1 MMMNF
6 LSHYWH
12 SVIVTAVLLILLV
25 DFVYRFILSARRLS
39 RDLEASISALTDI
52 KSRAVGQI
60 VDLDEIAK
68 RAMPSDALAHLWRE
82 YAKTLHPQRRVDDQG
97 RVTISSW
104 RATSL
109 AETFFSEHAIVDSN
123 LRTEFYKHLPG
134 ILTGIGII
142 GTFLGLIIG
151 LDNFDLSGAGASA
164 VNNQMSGTGNTLG
177 GAGTSASN
185 TSTINEQLKNL
196 IDAVGHAFWISGG
209 AIALAMVIT
218 GIEKSMVAARYKLV
232 ETLRELVDSLFQ
244 GGAGEEYLERL
255 VEAAETSATQAA
267 QIKSALVAELK
278 EILTTLSTQQI
289 AAQAQH
295 TGQMSADVGKVM
307 GRMSADVGNAIT
319 QGLQAPMDAITE
331 AVRKVGANQGDAVNR
346 VLTEV
351 LADFSARMREMFGDQ
366 FRGMSDLLRETSETM
381 KATAQQ
387 FGQLAAN
394 MDAAGTQTVDAMG
407 SKLTQAL
414 DSMERRQQAMNE
426 QMAAFVDQIRA
437 LVAQS
442 QSESSTR
449 LQEALTAVGDQVA
462 AVVASL
468 RDQADAA
475 AAAHGQR
482 QQAFEV
488 ATGAAIHTLSE
499 QMEKL
504 LAQSVETNRSLQ
516 ETVGKLA
523 GATDKAMADMNA
535 GAETL
540 YVAASDFAKA
550 GQGVADTMKA
560 ATAAVEAI
568 KSASGQLTLATDGA
582 RGLFADYGRTRDA
595 FSQMVTDLRQTV
607 ENARREAA
615 LTQDVIARFESAASG
630 LSSAQKQAEE
640 YLRGVSE
647 VLVKAH
653 DAFAE
658 NIERTLRAGN
668 GQFQAELSS
677 AVQLLSGAIKNLGDV
692 VDELPPR
699 R

>member
-1 MMMNF
+1 MID
-6 LSHYWH
+6 LLLTYWH
-12 SVIVTAVLLILLV
+12 SAIVAVFLLILLI
-25 DFVYRFILSARRLS
+25 DFIFRFILSAIRLS
-39 RDLEASISALTDI
+39 RDLKASISILTDI
-52 KSRAVGQI
+52 KSRAHGQI
-60 VDLDEIAK
+60 VDLDEIAT
-68 RAMPSDALAHLWRE
+68 RVMSSDALAHLWRE
-82 YAKTLHPQRRVDDQG
+82 YVKTLHPQKMIDDQG
-97 RVTISSW
+97 RSTISSW

-109 AETFFSEHAIVDSN
+109 AETFFSEHTIVDSN

-134 ILTGIGII
+134 ILTGVGII
-142 GTFLGLIIG
+142 GTFVGLIVG
-151 LDNFDLSGAGASA
+151 LNNFNLSGT
-164 VNNQMSGTGNTLG
+164 NP
-177 GAGTSASN
+177 SN
-185 TSTINEQLKNL
+185 VNEQLKNL
-196 IDAVGHAFWISGG
+196 IDAVGHAFWISGS

-218 GIEKSMVAARYKLV
+218 WIEKSMVAARYKLV
-232 ETLRELVDSLFQ
+232 ETLRELVDSLFE
-244 GGAGEEYLERL
+244 GGASEEYLERL

-278 EILTTLSTQQI
+278 EILTTLSVQQI

-307 GRMSADVGNAIT
+307 GRMSTDVGNAIT
-319 QGLQAPMDAITE
+319 QGLQAPMNAITE
-331 AVRKVGANQGDAVNR
+331 AVRTVGANQGDAVNR

-394 MDAAGTQTVDAMG
+394 MDAAGTQTIDAMG

-449 LQEALTAVGDQVA
+449 LQEALTVVGDQVA

-468 RDQADAA
+468 RDQADSA

-482 QQAFEV
+482 QQAFE
-488 ATGAAIHTLSE
+488 ASTGAAIHTLSE

-582 RGLFADYGRTRDA
+582 RSLFADYGRTREA

-615 LTQDVIARFESAASG
+615 LTQDVMARFESAASG
-630 LSSAQKQAEE
+630 LSSAQKEAEE
-640 YLRGVSE
+640 YLRGISE

-658 NIERTLRAGN
+658 NVERTLRAGN

>member
-1 MMMNF
+1 MIDL
-6 LSHYWH
+6 LSKYWH
-12 SVIVTAVLLILLV
+12 SAIVATVLLILLV
-25 DFVYRFILSARRLS
+25 DFFYRFIYSAITLS
-39 RDLEASISALTDI
+39 RDLNASISALTDI
-52 KSRAVGQI
+52 KSHADGQI
-60 VDLDEIAK
+60 VDLDEIAT
-68 RAMPSDALAHLWRE
+68 RAMSSHALAHLWRE

-97 RVTISSW
+97 RVVISSW

-134 ILTGIGII
+134 ILTGFGII
-142 GTFLGLIIG
+142 GTFVGLIVG
-151 LDNFDLSGAGASA
+151 LNNFNLSGT
-164 VNNQMSGTGNTLG
+164 NP
-177 GAGTSASN
+177 SN
-185 TSTINEQLKNL
+185 VNEQLKNL
-196 IDAVGHAFWISGG
+196 IDAVGHAFWISGS
-209 AIALAMVIT
+209 AIAFAMVIT
-218 GIEKSMVAARYKLV
+218 WIEKSMVAARYKLV
-232 ETLRELVDSLFQ
+232 ETLRELVDSLFE

-278 EILTTLSTQQI
+278 EILTALSVQQI

-307 GRMSADVGNAIT
+307 GRMSTDVGNAIT

-331 AVRKVGANQGDAVNR
+331 AVRTVGANQGDAVNR

-366 FRGMSDLLRETSETM
+366 FRGMADLLRETSETM
-381 KATAQQ
+381 KVTAKQ

-449 LQEALTAVGDQVA
+449 LHEALTAVGDQVA

-475 AAAHGQR
+475 AAAHGRR
-482 QQAFEV
+482 QQAFES

-499 QMEKL
+499 QMERL

-516 ETVGKLA
+516 ELLVKEA
-523 GATDKAMADMNA
+523 GTTEKAMADMNA

-550 GQGVADTMKA
+550 GQGVADTMRA

-582 RGLFADYGRTRDA
+582 RSLFADYGRTRDA

-607 ENARREAA
+607 ENAKREAA
-615 LTQDVIARFESAASG
+615 LTQDVMARFESAASG
-630 LSSAQKQAEE
+630 LSSAQKEAEV

-677 AVQLLSGAIKNLGDV
+677 AVQLLSGAILNFSQAI
-692 VDELPPR
+692 DELPPR

>member
-1 MMMNF
+1 MKIVSI
-6 LSHYWH
+6 LSEYWH
-12 SVIVTAVLLILLV
+12 AGIVSAILLAISIGFFFR
-25 DFVYRFILSARRLS
+25 FVRPALELSEELRTA
-39 RDLEASISALTDI
+39 ISALRRL
-52 KSRAVGQI
+52 KSNQDYDV
-60 VDLDEIAK
+60 VDLDQIASE
-68 RAMPSDALAHLWRE
+68 AMKSATLSHIWRE
-82 YAKTLHPQRRVDDQG
+82 YAKTLHPQRVVDDSG
-97 RVTISSW
+97 RSQINFW
-104 RATSL
+104 RATAL
-109 AETFFSEHAIVDSN
+109 ADNFFTEQAIVDSR
-123 LRTEFYKHLPG
+123 LATEYHKHVPG
-134 ILTGIGII
+134 ILTGLGII

-151 LDNFDLSGAGASA
+151 LTRFNLNGINPDQ
-164 VNNQMSGTGNTLG
+164 VNGKL
-177 GAGTSASN
+177 A
-185 TSTINEQLKNL
+185 EL
-196 IDAVGHAFWISGG
+196 IESVSHAFWVSGI
-209 AIALAMVIT
+209 AIALAMFIT
-218 GIEKSMVAARYKLV
+218 WAEKSLIAARYKQV
-232 ETLRELVDSLFQ
+232 ETLRELVDSLFK

-255 VEAAETSATQAA
+255 VQAAETSATQAA

-278 EILTTLSTQQI
+278 EILTTLTTQQI

-307 GRMSADVGNAIT
+307 GRMSVDVGNAIT

-331 AVRKVGANQGDAVNR
+331 AVRTVGANQGDAVNR

-442 QSESSTR
+442 QSESSNR

-468 RDQADAA
+468 RVQADAA

-482 QQAFEV
+482 QQAFES
-488 ATGAAIHTLSE
+488 ATGTAIHALSE

-504 LAQSVETNRSLQ
+504 LEQSVQTNRSLQ

-582 RGLFADYGRTRDA
+582 RSLFADYGRTRDA

-607 ENARREAA
+607 ENAKREAA
-615 LTQDVIARFESAASG
+615 LTQDVMAQFESAASG
-630 LSSAQKQAEE
+630 LSSAQKEAEE

-647 VLVKAH
+647 VLVRAH

-677 AVQLLSGAIKNLGDV
+677 AVQLLSGAIKSLGDV
-692 VDELPPR
+692 VDELPSR

>member
-1 MMMNF
+1 
-6 LSHYWH
+6 
-12 SVIVTAVLLILLV
+12 
-25 DFVYRFILSARRLS
+25 
-39 RDLEASISALTDI
+39 
-52 KSRAVGQI
+52 
-60 VDLDEIAK
+60 
-68 RAMPSDALAHLWRE
+68 
-82 YAKTLHPQRRVDDQG
+82 
-97 RVTISSW
+97 
-104 RATSL
+104 
-109 AETFFSEHAIVDSN
+109 
-123 LRTEFYKHLPG
+123 
-134 ILTGIGII
+134 
-142 GTFLGLIIG
+142 
-151 LDNFDLSGAGASA
+151 
-164 VNNQMSGTGNTLG
+164 
-177 GAGTSASN
+177 
-185 TSTINEQLKNL
+185 
-196 IDAVGHAFWISGG
+196 
-209 AIALAMVIT
+209 
-218 GIEKSMVAARYKLV
+218 
-232 ETLRELVDSLFQ
+232 
-244 GGAGEEYLERL
+244 
-255 VEAAETSATQAA
+255 
-267 QIKSALVAELK
+267 
-278 EILTTLSTQQI
+278 
-289 AAQAQH
+289 
-295 TGQMSADVGKVM
+295 
-307 GRMSADVGNAIT
+307 
-319 QGLQAPMDAITE
+319 
-331 AVRKVGANQGDAVNR
+331 
-346 VLTEV
+346 
-351 LADFSARMREMFGDQ
+351 
-366 FRGMSDLLRETSETM
+366 
-381 KATAQQ
+381 
-387 FGQLAAN
+387 
-394 MDAAGTQTVDAMG
+394 MG

-442 QSESSTR
+442 QSDSSNR
-449 LQEALTAVGDQVA
+449 LQEALAAVGDQVA

-468 RDQADAA
+468 RDQADTA

-482 QQAFEV
+482 QQAFES

-523 GATDKAMADMNA
+523 GATDKAMADMNM

-582 RGLFADYGRTRDA
+582 RSMFADYGRTRDA

-615 LTQDVIARFESAASG
+615 LTQDVMARFESAASG
-630 LSSAQKQAEE
+630 LSSAQKEAEE

-677 AVQLLSGAIKNLGDV
+677 AVQVLSGAILNFSQAI
-692 VDELPPR
+692 DELPPR